1 MVKRVK
7 IPTMKQT
14 KFVQEYIKNGGEAK
28 SALLASG
35 YSQLTTKDPQRIL
48 QSDGVR
54 QELEIANKKLRA
66 QIEIDFKYKYEKL
79 KKIIDEYIP
88 DHGDLIPDKVKV
100 AITAIAEMNKMSGD
114 YAPNKSLT
122 LNVDHTQNKL
132 LEARKQYK
140 EY

>member
-1 MVKRVK
+1 MAKRVK
-7 IPTMKQT
+7 IPTMQQT
-14 KFVQEYIKNGGEAK
+14 RFVQEYIANGGEAK

-35 YSQLTTKDPQRIL
+35 YSQLTAKDPKRIL

-88 DHGDLIPDKVKV
+88 DTGDLIPDKVKV

-132 LEARKQYK
+132 IEARKQYK